1 MLKKS
6 DVHWFYDAGEHD
18 ITFGKLDIGFCT
30 LRFLE
35 AMNRTNPG
43 FIY

>member
-18 ITFGKLDIGFCT
+18 ITFDIGFCT